1 MTTKRKPYVRPMTS
15 TWWKKLPFYRF
26 YMLREGTAVPAVWF
40 SIELIFGLFALKNG
54 PEAWAGF
61 VDFLQNP
68 VIVIINLITL
78 AAALLH
84 TKTWFELAPKAA
96 NIIVKDEK
104 MGPDPMF
111 KTTLCA
117 LLITASCSTFAAPQ
131 QINDIVHRTITPLI
145 EQQKIPGMAVAVIY
159 QGKPYYFTWGY
170 ADIAKK
176 QPVTQQTLFEL
187 GSVSKTFTGV
197 LGGDAIARG
206 EIKLS
211 DPTTKY
217 WPELTAKQ
225 WNGITLL
232 HLATYTAGG
241 LPLQVPD
248 EVKSSSDLLRFY
260 QNWQP
265 AWAPGTQRLYANSSI
280 GLFGALAVKPSGL
293 SFEQAMQTRV
303 FQPLKLNHTWINVP
317 PAEEKNYA
325 WGYREGKAVHVSP
338 GALDA
343 EAYGVKS
350 TIEDMARWVQSN
362 LKPLDIN
369 EKTLQQGIQLAQSR
383 YWQTGDMYQGLG
395 WEMLDWP
402 VNPDSIINGS
412 DNKIALAARPVK
424 AITPPTPA
432 VRASWVHKTGATGG
446 FGSYV
451 AFIPEKELG
460 IVMLAN
466 KNYPNP
472 ARVDAAWQILNA
484 LQ

>member
-1 MTTKRKPYVRPMTS
+1 
-15 TWWKKLPFYRF
+15 
-26 YMLREGTAVPAVWF
+26 
-40 SIELIFGLFALKNG
+40 
-54 PEAWAGF
+54 
-61 VDFLQNP
+61 
-68 VIVIINLITL
+68 
-78 AAALLH
+78 
-84 TKTWFELAPKAA
+84 
-96 NIIVKDEK
+96 
-104 MGPDPMF
+104 MF
-111 KTTLCA
+111 KTTLCT

-145 EQQKIPGMAVAVIY
+145 EQQRIPGMAVAVIY

-317 PAEEKNYA
+317 PPEEKNYA
-325 WGYREGKAVHVSP
+325 WGYREGKA
-338 GALDA
+338 
-343 EAYGVKS
+343 
-350 TIEDMARWVQSN
+350 
-362 LKPLDIN
+362 
-369 EKTLQQGIQLAQSR
+369 
-383 YWQTGDMYQGLG
+383 
-395 WEMLDWP
+395 
-402 VNPDSIINGS
+402 
-412 DNKIALAARPVK
+412 
-424 AITPPTPA
+424 
-432 VRASWVHKTGATGG
+432 
-446 FGSYV
+446 
-451 AFIPEKELG
+451 
-460 IVMLAN
+460 
-466 KNYPNP
+466 
-472 ARVDAAWQILNA
+472 
-484 LQ
+484 

>member
-1 MTTKRKPYVRPMTS
+1 
-15 TWWKKLPFYRF
+15 
-26 YMLREGTAVPAVWF
+26 
-40 SIELIFGLFALKNG
+40 
-54 PEAWAGF
+54 
-61 VDFLQNP
+61 
-68 VIVIINLITL
+68 
-78 AAALLH
+78 
-84 TKTWFELAPKAA
+84 
-96 NIIVKDEK
+96 
-104 MGPDPMF
+104 MF

-145 EQQKIPGMAVAVIY
+145 EQQNIPGMAVAVIY

-206 EIKLS
+206 EINLS

-293 SFEQAMQTRV
+293 SFEQAMKTRV

-317 PAEEKNYA
+317 SAEEKNYA

-369 EKTLQQGIQLAQSR
+369 EKILQQGIQLAQSR

-402 VNPDSIINGS
+402 VNPDIIINGS

-424 AITPPTPA
+424 PITPPAPA

-472 ARVDAAWQILNA
+472 VRVAAAWQILNA